1 MSDCV
6 VFGRP
11 VCVAVMMVAV
21 MIAGLRVH
29 CFCFCFFDGFFFLVS
44 CFLFLIPV
52 LRGGGFL
59 GFFVGVFLLSF
70 FFLF

>member
-1 MSDCV
+1 MSDC

-29 CFCFCFFDGFFFLVS
+29 CFCFFDSFFFS

-52 LRGGGFL
+52 LRVGGGFL
-59 GFFVGVFLLSF
+59 GFFVGVFLSF